1 MFRFHHDKDGV
12 NDNAHAA
19 KAAGAKPENAGP
31 DFTFVKAVQAEVA
44 QQNAKGESNPLV
56 VFTLSGHKNSFVL
69 GKPNIEKC
77 VALKFFYIGDVLHVF
92 KHELR
97 LIFRDPRFWIPF
109 IIPPII
115 LAASQAIAVSRYGGQ
130 IMQGME
136 GYMMLL
142 LGCLMAP
149 MGAPLAADSFAGE
162 RERNSL
168 ELLQLSPIAPAKLF
182 WGKLLAVLPFP
193 IAFSMLAEFAF
204 WFSHPEITA
213 TVAVA
218 SILGALSAVL
228 ITSAF
233 SLLLSLRVKTA
244 RAATQLS
251 LFVVV
256 PLLLLVQLGH
266 ELFLQGVLIPAV
278 ILTISIVIC
287 ALSTFVGMRKFVS
300 L

>member
-1 MFRFHHDKDGV
+1 M
-12 NDNAHAA
+12 
-19 KAAGAKPENAGP
+19 
-31 DFTFVKAVQAEVA
+31 
-44 QQNAKGESNPLV
+44 
-56 VFTLSGHKNSFVL
+56 
-69 GKPNIEKC
+69 
-77 VALKFFYIGDVLHVF
+77 LHVF
-92 KHELR
+92 KHEMR

-109 IIPPII
+109 IIPPVI

-149 MGAPLAADSFAGE
+149 MGSPLAADSFAGE

-168 ELLQLSPIAPAKLF
+168 ELLQLSPIAPVKLF

-193 IAFSMLAEFAF
+193 VAFSLLAEFAY
-204 WFSHPEITA
+204 WFSHPEIST
-213 TVAVA
+213 TVAMA
-218 SILGALSAVL
+218 SILGAFSAVL
-228 ITSAF
+228 LTTSF
-233 SLLLSLRVKTA
+233 SLMLSLRVKTV
-244 RAATQLS
+244 RAAAHLS

-266 ELFLQGVLIPAV
+266 EAFLQGLFVPSVFFVLSV
-278 ILTISIVIC
+278 VVC
-287 ALSTFVGMRKFVS
+287 AAAIFEGMRKFVS

>member
-1 MFRFHHDKDGV
+1 M
-12 NDNAHAA
+12 
-19 KAAGAKPENAGP
+19 
-31 DFTFVKAVQAEVA
+31 
-44 QQNAKGESNPLV
+44 
-56 VFTLSGHKNSFVL
+56 
-69 GKPNIEKC
+69 
-77 VALKFFYIGDVLHVF
+77 F

-109 IIPPII
+109 IIPPVI

-193 IAFSMLAEFAF
+193 VAFSLLAEFAY
-204 WFSHPEITA
+204 WFSHPAIST
-213 TVAVA
+213 TIAVA

-266 ELFLQGVLIPAV
+266 VSFLQGVLVPAV
-278 ILTISIVIC
+278 VLVVSVAIC
-287 ALSTFVGMRKFVS
+287 MLATFVCMRKFIS

>member
-1 MFRFHHDKDGV
+1 M
-12 NDNAHAA
+12 
-19 KAAGAKPENAGP
+19 
-31 DFTFVKAVQAEVA
+31 
-44 QQNAKGESNPLV
+44 
-56 VFTLSGHKNSFVL
+56 
-69 GKPNIEKC
+69 
-77 VALKFFYIGDVLHVF
+77 
-92 KHELR
+92 R

-109 IIPPII
+109 IIPPLI

-149 MGAPLAADSFAGE
+149 MGSPLAADSFAGE

-168 ELLQLSPIAPAKLF
+168 ELLQLSPIAPVKLF

-193 IAFSMLAEFAF
+193 VAFSLLAEFAY
-204 WFSHPEITA
+204 WFSHPEIST
-213 TVAVA
+213 TVAAA
-218 SILGALSAVL
+218 SILGAFSAVL
-228 ITSAF
+228 LTTSF
-233 SLLLSLRVKTA
+233 SLMLSLRVKTV
-244 RAATQLS
+244 RAAAHLS

-266 ELFLQGVLIPAV
+266 EAFLQGLFVPSVFFVLSV
-278 ILTISIVIC
+278 VVC
-287 ALSTFVGMRKFVS
+287 AAAIFGGMRKFVS